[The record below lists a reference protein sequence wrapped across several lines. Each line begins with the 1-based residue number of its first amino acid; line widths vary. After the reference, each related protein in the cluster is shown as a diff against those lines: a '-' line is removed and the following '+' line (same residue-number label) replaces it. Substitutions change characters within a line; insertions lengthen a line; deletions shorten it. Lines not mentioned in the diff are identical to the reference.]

1 MKKIHVASIVLA
13 FSLSACGG
21 SSSSTSTPA
30 TPNNPQSTATAE
42 GFWSGTTNTGRSI
55 SGLVLDDGTTWF
67 IYTSAINNQL
77 IAGAIEGNGV
87 SNNGSFTSTN
97 SVDFNLEGAGVR
109 MATVSASYTSKQTLT
124 GTVSYP
130 SAGNLTFTS
139 TYDASYETTPNL
151 ALLVGNYSGVSA
163 VKAGTEAGVASVDA
177 NGNFQS
183 TGTSGC
189 KSSGTI
195 SPHKKGN
202 VYNLTLQYGPSPCA
216 TPGGTVTGVVF
227 YQATTSQL
235 FGLAINATRDN
246 GLIFLGKK
254 I

>member
-87 SNNGSFTSTN
+87 SNNGSFTS
-97 SVDFNLEGAGVR
+97 
-109 MATVSASYTSKQTLT
+109 
-124 GTVSYP
+124 TVSYP

>member
-21 SSSSTSTPA
+21 SSSSTSTTA
-30 TPNNPQSTATAE
+30 TPE

-130 SAGNLTFTS
+130 SAGNL
-139 TYDASYETTPNL
+139 
-151 ALLVGNYSGVSA
+151 
-163 VKAGTEAGVASVDA
+163 
-177 NGNFQS
+177 
-183 TGTSGC
+183 
-189 KSSGTI
+189 
-195 SPHKKGN
+195 
-202 VYNLTLQYGPSPCA
+202 
-216 TPGGTVTGVVF
+216 
-227 YQATTSQL
+227 
-235 FGLAINATRDN
+235 
-246 GLIFLGKK
+246 
-254 I
+254 